1 MTGSTHRSRCAHR
14 AAAFSCP
21 PARTAAPRPPPEGI
35 RSYRI
40 IMAKNQ
46 PHPSDPAKR
55 QAPARATEP
64 APASPPAAPAA
75 LRGQGL
81 AGL

>member
-1 MTGSTHRSRCAHR
+1 
-14 AAAFSCP
+14 
-21 PARTAAPRPPPEGI
+21 
-35 RSYRI
+35 
-40 IMAKNQ
+40 MAKNQ

-55 QAPARATEP
+55 QAAARPQPTAPAAPP
-64 APASPPAAPAA
+64 APEPAA

>member
-1 MTGSTHRSRCAHR
+1 
-14 AAAFSCP
+14 
-21 PARTAAPRPPPEGI
+21 
-35 RSYRI
+35 
-40 IMAKNQ
+40 MAKNQ

-81 AGL
+81 AGRG